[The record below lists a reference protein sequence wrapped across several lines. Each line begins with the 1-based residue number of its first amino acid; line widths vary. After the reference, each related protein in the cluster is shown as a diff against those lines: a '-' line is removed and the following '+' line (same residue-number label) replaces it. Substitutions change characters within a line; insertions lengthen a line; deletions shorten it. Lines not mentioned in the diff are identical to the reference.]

1 MINTISYFPNGIDPM
16 IFFQDNDLDKVEVID
31 NYNKLIALGKYT
43 EANRYIQSQE
53 NVYGY
58 FADLFNAIEN
68 RIYNLQSYLLS
79 KKPIKK
85 QYVCF
90 DDNQGQEEPDIEEG
104 MLWL

>member
-31 NYNKLIALGKYT
+31 NYNKLISIGKYT
-43 EANRYIQSQE
+43 DANKYIQSKE

-68 RIYNLQSYLLS
+68 RIYSLQSYLLS
-79 KKPIKK
+79 KNPIKK

-90 DDNQGQEEPDIEEG
+90 DANQGQEEPDIEEG